1 MSLFFTNF
9 LSGEP
14 ELHGLLQSKTV
25 VSTPLTRMVDNADGV
40 RYVREVD
47 VGRSIGMDKFTG
59 GQSTSIMT
67 VMTDKFGNLVTAF
80 PGVLK

>member
-1 MSLFFTNF
+1 MR
-9 LSGEP
+9 
-14 ELHGLLQSKTV
+14 GLLQNKTV
-25 VSTPLTRMVDNADGV
+25 VSTPVTRMIDSADGV

-47 VGRSIGMDKFTG
+47 VGRSIGTDKFSG
-59 GQSTSIMT
+59 GQPTSIMT